1 MRTFFS
7 YASGKTGGCFIASK
21 YFMLMLFCAKIRCN
35 DYGWIMNR
43 IAIYLNQHIDGVVY
57 SAPNVLAHYATD
69 RSILKYYPRIMAT
82 PANTRDV
89 RKLVKFSNQLANKKI
104 QLPLTVRG
112 GGQSK
117 TGSSIGSG
125 LIISM
130 EGLNHIQEIDT
141 RQRLVRVQAGI
152 TLGELRKALMVE
164 GLDLPIMGD
173 THDTIGGLIAKN
185 TNASFNTYPKT
196 IIDFI
201 QRAEVVLDD
210 GSLVE
215 MAPLSR
221 GAAMRKAKQPNR
233 EGQIYQGL
241 LEIIDKHSKVLDQ
254 RVSVDHSGYSG
265 LSELRKRHTI
275 NPIAAICGSEGT
287 LAIVTEVIL
296 RVEPVFDEPDWFAIP
311 CSDAKTFVKICNK
324 LRALQFTDI
333 RVYDTELFNTIA
345 TTGKSSGIFRKVN
358 DDGFLIVGNAKD
370 DSRHRRAVKLRK
382 LHKYLGEK
390 HRLVRLDK
398 TNQADFIA
406 IDESLNAYLND
417 SSSEYHWPLIDG
429 VYVDPKHQVEYLNAT
444 MALARELKLRLAI
457 YGSVDFN
464 TFTVRPGVNASSSKG
479 RQTLIAF
486 LRRYIDL
493 IYKCEAYPCGEAPEG
508 RFLAIFMRS
517 HLSVEEQALQAKV
530 KDLFDPKGILNPGI
544 KFDSDARVVLRHF
557 RTEYSEGLNS
567 AK

>member
-1 MRTFFS
+1 
-7 YASGKTGGCFIASK
+7 
-21 YFMLMLFCAKIRCN
+21 MLFYVKIRCN
-35 DYGWIMNR
+35 DDGWIMNR

-57 SAPNVLAHYATD
+57 SAPNILSHYATD
-69 RSILKYYPRIMAT
+69 RSILKYHPRIMAT

-89 RKLVKFSNQLANKKI
+89 RKLVKFSNQLADKKI

-130 EGLNHIQEIDT
+130 EGLNRIQEIDT

-173 THDTIGGLIAKN
+173 TSDTIGGLIAKN
-185 TNASFNTYPKT
+185 ANASYNTFPKT

-201 QRAEVVLDD
+201 QRMEVVLDD

-215 MAPLSR
+215 MAPLSKH
-221 GAAMRKAKQPNR
+221 AAARKAAQHDR

-241 LEIIDKHSKVLDQ
+241 LEIIEKNTTALNQ
-254 RVSVDHSGYSG
+254 RKSVDHSGYSG
-265 LSELRKRHTI
+265 LSELRKRHSI

-311 CSDAKTFVKICNK
+311 CADAKTFVRICNK
-324 LRALQFTDI
+324 LRALAFTDI

-370 DSRHRRAVKLRK
+370 DSRRRRAVKLRR
-382 LHKYLGEK
+382 LRKYLGEK
-390 HRLVRLDK
+390 NRLVRLDK

-429 VYVDPKHQVEYLNAT
+429 AYVDPKQQVEYLNAT
-444 MALARELKLRLAI
+444 MELARELKLRLAI

-464 TFTVRPGVNASSSKG
+464 TFTVRPGVNAGSSNG

-486 LRRYIDL
+486 LRRYINL
-493 IYKCEAYPCGEAPEG
+493 LYKCGAYPCGEAPEG
-508 RFLAIFMRS
+508 RFLAIFTRQ
-517 HLSVEEQALQAKV
+517 HLSVEEQTLQSKV
-530 KDLFDPKGILNPGI
+530 KDLFDPKDILNPGI
-544 KFDSDARVVLRHF
+544 KSEADARVVLRHF